1 MACQVLSMGLAVLGI
16 RIAFY
21 TGDTTP
27 LTQNSWDWQA
37 GSPAHRR
44 PAASG
49 VGIEVAEV
57 VPFRGHLSVTKE
69 GVLTSTRDGYTSIVN
84 SWKAALRRQ
93 AAAGAQAQRRAASPG
108 GTPEAVWQDGQQ
120 LGERAARGACACLA
134 RQAVARQPGCR
145 GAERTLAACQLIRSP
160 RSRGDPGRHG
170 TRRRWRTTAFK
181 SFSAVRTGESFGLR
195 WPDVDLPEM

>member
-69 GVLTSTRDGYTSIVN
+69 GVLTRLATATRRSSTLGKRPSGD
-84 SWKAALRRQ
+84 KPLRALKHSDVLQ
-93 AAAGAQAQRRAASPG
+93 A
-108 GTPEAVWQDGQQ
+108 
-120 LGERAARGACACLA
+120 
-134 RQAVARQPGCR
+134 
-145 GAERTLAACQLIRSP
+145 LAAHP
-160 RSRGDPGRHG
+160 RLSGK
-170 TRRRWRTTAFK
+170 T
-181 SFSAVRTGESFGLR
+181 VNTG
-195 WPDVDLPEM
+195 